1 MYEIW
6 LVTLCWGLS
15 FPLARIL
22 VGEMEPLWITCFR
35 FLLGGSVLFIFSA
48 AKSSWQIIKQQ
59 SWKLIIFLAVFEFFL
74 MYFLYLSSLKYLPA
88 SKVAA
93 LTLTTPAI
101 ILLFESFFRKKLP
114 GFKIVIPVLLAILGA
129 ATLYNRNPGTI
140 MNGSDQL
147 FGFTLI
153 LGSNACFAFAN
164 VVMRPKIQ
172 ASSLLVIS
180 LAQLL
185 AALMSGIVSFSLTG
199 LPKNLT
205 LSNWGILIY
214 LSVIATGLGFW
225 FWNRSINKLGA
236 LYPSLISNLKAPI
249 AAILSM
255 IILSEIVPN
264 IMWLGMAF
272 LILSAGLAHTTIE
285 TTLPR

>member
-22 VGEMEPLWITCFR
+22 VGEMNPLWITFFR
-35 FLLGGSVLFIFSA
+35 FFLGGGTLFIYAVFRT
-48 AKSSWQIIKQQ
+48 SWADFKKQPW
-59 SWKLIIFLAVFEFFL
+59 SLILFLAVFEFFL

-101 ILLFESFFRKKLP
+101 ILLFDSFFRKRLP
-114 GFKIVIPVLLAILGA
+114 GIKIIFPVILAVLGA
-129 ATLYNRNPGTI
+129 LALYNRNVASNFNPYA
-140 MNGSDQL
+140 QL
-147 FGFTLI
+147 FGFALI

-164 VVMRPKIQ
+164 VIMRPKLQ
-172 ASSLLVIS
+172 ASSLPVIS

-185 AALMSGIVSFSLTG
+185 AAFMSGLASLSLVGLPGKLSLT
-199 LPKNLT
+199 
-205 LSNWGILIY
+205 NWGILFY
-214 LSVIATGLGFW
+214 LSVVATGLGFW

-249 AAILSM
+249 AAIFSM
-255 IILSEIVPN
+255 IILSELVPF
-264 IMWLGMAF
+264 IMWLGMTF

-285 TTLPR
+285 KVKQ